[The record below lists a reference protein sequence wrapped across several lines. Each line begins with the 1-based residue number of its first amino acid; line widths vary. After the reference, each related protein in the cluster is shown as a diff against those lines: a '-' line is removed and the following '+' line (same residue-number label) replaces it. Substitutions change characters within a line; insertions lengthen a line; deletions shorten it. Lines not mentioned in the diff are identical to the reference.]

1 MTTSLTMRPAT
12 PSDRPQLRQAI
23 VEFDLCRVLYPGEA
37 QNVPTLPLWGKA
49 PGRLATGAS

>member
-1 MTTSLTMRPAT
+1 MITSLTMRPAT

-37 QNVPTLPLWGKA
+37 QNVPALPPWSKA
-49 PGRLATGAS
+49 PRWPATGAS